1 VKISLLV
8 KVVFGKSFFTKIF
21 FNTFFAS
28 LSIGVTLAEDKM
40 EEETYSLIYTSL
52 KHPIR
57 RRILRMLAD
66 KPLAFSEILE
76 ILTID
81 SGHLSYHLES
91 LGDLIVR
98 SKDGKYKL
106 SSFGAAA
113 MRLMGGVEENYS
125 PSLSPKQKNRISRAI
140 PKVFSIVLTI
150 ILIGMSVIALSYT
163 TPISTATLNQD
174 DIFPTPFVVD
184 GGQTFEFNV
193 TINYWGLTSKYDD
206 TTLIPMGNEIVPNQ
220 FYLGPYGPSSYTLAV
235 EPPQASLT
243 AQAKGRVWLDFRL
256 NTTSRTTGAIVLM
269 PFGFPNDL
277 VVDVYVPTG
286 TSSLGELEWTYGRID
301 HFTSPVVEVNE
312 LGTYRFLIKNNDSGE
327 WTGVLRPYVEW
338 QITEK
343 PYFYYGIAGFAAAF
357 GYLTLVTIQFL
368 RQQRKEK

>member
-1 VKISLLV
+1 
-8 KVVFGKSFFTKIF
+8 
-21 FNTFFAS
+21 
-28 LSIGVTLAEDKM
+28 LAEDKT

-125 PSLSPKQKNRISRAI
+125 PPLANHKHRILQAM
-140 PKVFSIVLTI
+140 PKVFSVLLAV
-150 ILIGMSVIALSYT
+150 ILIVTSIHLATYT
-163 TPISTATLNQD
+163 EPTSTATLNQD
-174 DIFPTPFVVD
+174 RIYPTPFVI
-184 GGQTFEFNV
+184 GAGETFEFNV
-193 TINYWGLTSKYDD
+193 TLNYWGFTSKYDD

-235 EPPQASLT
+235 EPPPDSLT
-243 AQAKGRVWLDFRL
+243 AQSKGRIWLDFRL
-256 NTTSRTTGAIVLM
+256 NTTSRTTGALVLM

-277 VVDVYVPTG
+277 EVKVYTPIG
-286 TSSLGELEWTYGRID
+286 NRSLGELEWTYGKID

-312 LGTYRFLIKNNDSGE
+312 LGTYRFVIKNNDSDE

-357 GYLTLVTIQFL
+357 GYLALVTIQFL
-368 RQQRKEK
+368 RKGKEK

>member
-1 VKISLLV
+1 
-8 KVVFGKSFFTKIF
+8 
-21 FNTFFAS
+21 
-28 LSIGVTLAEDKM
+28 LAEDKI

-76 ILTID
+76 TLTID

-106 SSFGAAA
+106 SSFGVAS
-113 MRLMGGVEENYS
+113 MRLMGGVEENYTP
-125 PSLSPKQKNRISRAI
+125 PSSNHQHKISRAI

-163 TPISTATLNQD
+163 TSTSTATLNQD
-174 DIFPTPFVVD
+174 RIYPTPFVI
-184 GGQTFEFNV
+184 GAGETFEFNV
-193 TINYWGLTSKYDD
+193 TLEYWRYLTSPYDD
-206 TTLIPMGNEIVPNQ
+206 TKVGPPIGNPI
-220 FYLGPYGPSSYTLAV
+220 FSRALYIGPFGPEAYTFEV
-235 EPPQASLT
+235 QPPSDT
-243 AQAKGRVWLDFRL
+243 VTSQAKGSLWLDFRL

-277 VVDVYVPTG
+277 VDVYCPNENK
-286 TSSLGELEWTYGRID
+286 SLGELEWTYGKID

-312 LGTYRFLIKNNDSGE
+312 LGTYRFVIKNNDPDE

-357 GYLTLVTIQFL
+357 IYLALVTIQFL
-368 RQQRKEK
+368 RQKEKEK

>member
-1 VKISLLV
+1 M
-8 KVVFGKSFFTKIF
+8 
-21 FNTFFAS
+21 
-28 LSIGVTLAEDKM
+28 AEDKI

-98 SKDGKYKL
+98 SEDGKYKL
-106 SSFGAAA
+106 SSFGVAA
-113 MRLMGGVEENYS
+113 MRLMGGVEENY
-125 PSLSPKQKNRISRAI
+125 PPPLSNHKHRTLQVM
-140 PKVFSIVLTI
+140 PKVFSVLLAV
-150 ILIGMSVIALSYT
+150 ILIVTSIHLVTYT
-163 TPISTATLNQD
+163 EPTSTATLNQD
-174 DIFPTPFVVD
+174 RIYPTPFLI
-184 GGQTFEFNV
+184 GAGETFEFNV
-193 TINYWGLTSKYDD
+193 TLKYWRYLTSPYDD
-206 TTLIPMGNEIVPNQ
+206 TKVGGPPIGNPI
-220 FYLGPYGPSSYTLAV
+220 FSRMIYLGPYGPEAYTFEV
-235 EPPQASLT
+235 QPPSDRVT
-243 AQAKGRVWLDFRL
+243 SQAKGSLWLDFRL
-256 NTTSRTTGAIVLM
+256 NTTSRTTIGAMVLM

-277 VVDVYVPTG
+277 EVDVYCPNENK
-286 TSSLGELEWTYGRID
+286 SLGELEWTYGKID

-312 LGTYRFLIKNNDSGE
+312 LGTYRFVIKNNDSDE

-343 PYFYYGIAGFAAAF
+343 PYFYYGIAAFAAAF

-368 RQQRKEK
+368 RHQGKEK

>member
-1 VKISLLV
+1 
-8 KVVFGKSFFTKIF
+8 
-21 FNTFFAS
+21 
-28 LSIGVTLAEDKM
+28 LAEDKI

-76 ILTID
+76 TLTID

-106 SSFGAAA
+106 SSFGVAA
-113 MRLMGGVEENYS
+113 MRLMGGVEENYPS
-125 PSLSPKQKNRISRAI
+125 PSSNHKHKISRAV

-174 DIFPTPFVVD
+174 DVFSTPFVVD
-184 GGQTFEFNV
+184 AGQTFEFNV
-193 TINYWGLTSKYDD
+193 TINYWGFTSKYDD
-206 TTLIPMGNEIVPNQ
+206 TTLIPMDNEIVPNQ

-235 EPPQASLT
+235 EPPPDSLT
-243 AQAKGRVWLDFRL
+243 AQAKGRIWLDFRL
-256 NTTSRTTGAIVLM
+256 NTTSRTTGALVLM
-269 PFGFPNDL
+269 PYGFPNDL
-277 VVDVYVPTG
+277 EVDVYTPTG
-286 TSSLGELEWTYGRID
+286 NWSLGELDWTYGKID
-301 HFTSPVVEVNE
+301 HFTSPSVEVDE
-312 LGTYRFLIKNNDSGE
+312 LGTYRFVIKNNDSDE
-327 WTGVLRPYVEW
+327 WTGVLRPYIEW
-338 QITEK
+338 QIIEK

-357 GYLTLVTIQFL
+357 GYLTLITIQFL
-368 RQQRKEK
+368 RRQGKEK

>member
-1 VKISLLV
+1 
-8 KVVFGKSFFTKIF
+8 
-21 FNTFFAS
+21 
-28 LSIGVTLAEDKM
+28 M

-57 RRILRMLAD
+57 RRILRMLAQ

-76 ILTID
+76 TLTID

-98 SKDGKYKL
+98 SKEGKYKL
-106 SSFGAAA
+106 SSFGVAA
-113 MRLMGGVEENYS
+113 MRLMGGVEENYPS
-125 PSLSPKQKNRISRAI
+125 PPSPKQKNRISRAI

-174 DIFPTPFVVD
+174 DIFSTPFVVD
-184 GGQTFEFNV
+184 AGQTFEFNV
-193 TINYWGLTSKYDD
+193 TINYWGFTSKYDD

-235 EPPQASLT
+235 EPSPDSLT
-243 AQAKGRVWLDFRL
+243 SQAKGMIWLDFRL
-256 NTTSRTTGAIVLM
+256 NTTSRTTGALVLM

-277 VVDVYVPTG
+277 EVIVYTPTG
-286 TSSLGELEWTYGRID
+286 NRSLGELDWTYGKID
-301 HFTSPVVEVNE
+301 HFTSPIVEVNE
-312 LGTYRFLIKNNDSGE
+312 LGTYRFVIKNNDSDE
-327 WTGVLRPYVEW
+327 WTGVLRPYIEW
-338 QITEK
+338 QIIEK
-343 PYFYYGIAGFAAAF
+343 PYFYYGTAGFAAAF
-357 GYLTLVTIQFL
+357 GYLTLVIIQFL
-368 RQQRKEK
+368 RRQRKEK

>member
-1 VKISLLV
+1 M
-8 KVVFGKSFFTKIF
+8 
-21 FNTFFAS
+21 
-28 LSIGVTLAEDKM
+28 AEDKI

-66 KPLAFSEILE
+66 KPLAFSKILE

-113 MRLMGGVEENYS
+113 MRLMGGVEETYPP
-125 PSLSPKQKNRISRAI
+125 PSSNHKHRILEAM
-140 PKVFSIVLTI
+140 PKVFSVLLAV
-150 ILIGMSVIALSYT
+150 ILIVTSIHFVTYT
-163 TPISTATLNQD
+163 TPTSTATLNQD
-174 DIFPTPFVVD
+174 RIYPTPFVIGAGETLTFNITLEYWRYYHPYGD
-184 GGQTFEFNV
+184 GISMTPVGNLVF
-193 TINYWGLTSKYDD
+193 SR
-206 TTLIPMGNEIVPNQ
+206 TLYG
-220 FYLGPYGPSSYTLAV
+220 GPYGPEAYTFEV
-235 EPPQASLT
+235 QPPSDT
-243 AQAKGRVWLDFRL
+243 VTSHAKGSLWLDFKL
-256 NTTSRTTGAIVLM
+256 NTTSRTTIGAMVLM
-269 PFGFPNDL
+269 PYGFPNDL
-277 VVDVYVPTG
+277 EVDVYCPNENK
-286 TSSLGELEWTYGRID
+286 SLGELDWTYGKID

-312 LGTYRFLIKNNDSGE
+312 LGTYRFVIKNNDSDE

-357 GYLTLVTIQFL
+357 GYLALVTIQFL
-368 RQQRKEK
+368 RQKEKEK